1 MLALRRQAL
10 GRKAVVWGAH
20 AEGSAVPVANG
31 DSVPEVYV
39 FGPFSLDP
47 LRRTLTRDG
56 KALAL
61 SPRGFDVLLCLLQ
74 NPDRI
79 VDRTELARAAWGS
92 RIVEVGNIRQTVYE
106 VRKVL
111 EPGEG
116 PRFIA
121 TVPLR
126 GYQIAAPVQRIEAAG
141 TFSARPAAARGL
153 PWIGKS
159 RLLLLASLV
168 PAAAIALA
176 MLPPVAE
183 RPPGQSPLHS
193 VAVLPFTISGQS
205 GSQDA
210 FADGLSAELTDAL
223 NRIGGLR
230 VLAPTSSFPLRDR
243 PIAATEVARRLNVG
257 AVLEGSIARDG
268 ARISMV
274 AELVDAGTGFTLWSH
289 RYDSES
295 ANLLDAQANIAEAV
309 AASLQG
315 TLANGHPV
323 AAAGGTH
330 NEAAYDLYLRGLQYA
345 RDATDEPARQTAR
358 ASFEAAIALDPT
370 FALAR
375 AWRAREMAAIVYA
388 GTATPAESQ
397 PLLAEAR
404 AEADR
409 ALALAPDLGLAHLA
423 LAEIAKL
430 QQNFPEAQREIS
442 LAREDAPNDIQVLT
456 DAVFMEVEFGHP
468 EAARKLAELGV
479 SLDPLSPSVY
489 TALGYAQWVL
499 RDYDGAR
506 ASLRH
511 ARLLGTNTPHTGM
524 IEAVVALDQGDNQ
537 EAEEVCAHR
546 VGGWMGDLCSAVAE
560 HRLGHA
566 SEAELHFAALRNSLG
581 MSGAFH
587 YAEVYAQW
595 SQSAEALKWLDVAYR
610 THGAALAMMKT
621 DSLLEPIRKMPQFAA
636 IERRL
641 RYPP

>member
-1 MLALRRQAL
+1 
-10 GRKAVVWGAH
+10 
-20 AEGSAVPVANG
+20 
-31 DSVPEVYV
+31 
-39 FGPFSLDP
+39 
-47 LRRTLTRDG
+47 
-56 KALAL
+56 
-61 SPRGFDVLLCLLQ
+61 
-74 NPDRI
+74 
-79 VDRTELARAAWGS
+79 
-92 RIVEVGNIRQTVYE
+92 
-106 VRKVL
+106 
-111 EPGEG
+111 
-116 PRFIA
+116 
-121 TVPLR
+121 
-126 GYQIAAPVQRIEAAG
+126 
-141 TFSARPAAARGL
+141 
-153 PWIGKS
+153 
-159 RLLLLASLV
+159 
-168 PAAAIALA
+168 
-176 MLPPVAE
+176 
-183 RPPGQSPLHS
+183 
-193 VAVLPFTISGQS
+193 VLPFTISGQS

-223 NRIGGLR
+223 NRIGGLH
-230 VLAPTSSFPLRDR
+230 VLAPTSSSRLRDR

-289 RYDSES
+289 RYDIES

-456 DAVFMEVEFGHP
+456 DAVLMEVEFGHP

>member
-1 MLALRRQAL
+1 MAD
-10 GRKAVVWGAH
+10 GN
-20 AEGSAVPVANG
+20 SVPV
-31 DSVPEVYV
+31 VYV

-56 KALAL
+56 QALAV

-74 NPDRI
+74 NPERI
-79 VDRTELARAAWGS
+79 VDRKELARAAWGS
-92 RIVEVGNIRQTVYE
+92 RIVEIGNIRQTVYE

-126 GYQIAAPVQRIEAAG
+126 GYQISAPVQRIEAVG
-141 TFSARPAAARGL
+141 TFTAPPEAARRR
-153 PWIGKS
+153 PWTARS
-159 RLLLLASLV
+159 RLLRLASLAPV
-168 PAAAIALA
+168 AAMALA
-176 MLPPVAE
+176 MLLPVAQ
-183 RPPGQSPLHS
+183 RPPGQPPLHS
-193 VAVLPFTISGQS
+193 VAVLPFTIPGHTA
-205 GSQDA
+205 SQDA
-210 FADGLSAELTDAL
+210 FADGLLAELIDSL

-230 VLAPTSSFPLRDR
+230 VLAPTSSLPLRDQSI
-243 PIAATEVARRLNVG
+243 PATEVARRLNVG

-268 ARISMV
+268 ARIRMV

-289 RYDSES
+289 RYDIES

-315 TLANGHPV
+315 ALANRHAV
-323 AAAGGTH
+323 AAASSAH
-330 NEAAYDLYLRGLQYA
+330 NAASYDSYLRGLQYA
-345 RDATDEPARQTAR
+345 RDATDQPTRQAAR
-358 ASFEAAIALDPT
+358 AAFEAAIALDPA

-397 PLLAEAR
+397 PLLAEAG

-423 LAEIAKL
+423 RAEIAKL

-468 EAARKLAELGV
+468 EEARKAAELGV
-479 SLDPLSPSVY
+479 SLDPLSPSAY
-489 TALGYAQWVL
+489 AALGYAQRVL

-511 ARLLGTNTPHTGM
+511 ARLLGANAPYTAL

-537 EAEEVCAHR
+537 EAEGVCAQR
-546 VGGWMGDLCSAVAE
+546 VGGWMGDFCSAVAE

-566 SEAELHFAALRNSLG
+566 SEAKLHFAALRKYLG
-581 MSGAFH
+581 ISGAFH

-621 DSLLEPIRKMPQFAA
+621 DSLLEPIRNMPQFAD

>member
-1 MLALRRQAL
+1 MAD
-10 GRKAVVWGAH
+10 GNSV
-20 AEGSAVPVANG
+20 AEL
-31 DSVPEVYV
+31 YV

-47 LRRTLTRDG
+47 RRRTLTRDG
-56 KALAL
+56 QKLAL

-74 NPDRI
+74 NPERI
-79 VDRTELARAAWGS
+79 VDRNELARAAWGG
-92 RIVEVGNIRQTVYE
+92 RIVEAGNIRQTVYE

-111 EPGEG
+111 EPGGG

-126 GYQIAAPVQRIEAAG
+126 GYQLSAPVQRVEAVG
-141 TFSARPAAARGL
+141 TLSARPEAARRL
-153 PWIGKS
+153 PWAVKP
-159 RLLLLASLV
+159 RLLLASLI
-168 PAAAIALA
+168 PAAAMALA
-176 MLPPVAE
+176 MLLPTAKA
-183 RPPGQSPLHS
+183 PPGQSPLHA
-193 VAVLPFTISGQS
+193 VAVVPFTMQGHTA
-205 GSQDA
+205 GQDA
-210 FADGLSAELTDAL
+210 FADGLSAELIDAL

-230 VLAPTSSFPLRDR
+230 VLAPTSSFPLRDQ
-243 PIAATEVARRLNVG
+243 PFAAAEVARRLHVG

-289 RYDSES
+289 RYDIES
-295 ANLLDAQANIAEAV
+295 ANLLDAEANIAEAV
-309 AASLQG
+309 AASLHG
-315 TLANGHPV
+315 ALANGPPV

-330 NEAAYDLYLRGLQYA
+330 NEAAYDFYLRGLQYA
-345 RDATDEPARQTAR
+345 RDATDEPARQAAR
-358 ASFEAAIALDPT
+358 AAFEAAIALDPA

-388 GTATPAESQ
+388 GIATPAESQ
-397 PLLAEAR
+397 PFLAEAR

-423 LAEIAKL
+423 RAEIAKL
-430 QQNFPEAQREIS
+430 QQNFAEAQREIS
-442 LAREDAPNDIQVLT
+442 LAREDAPNDVQVLT

-468 EAARKLAELGV
+468 EAARKTAELGV

-511 ARLLGTNTPHTGM
+511 ARLLGAKAPYPAL

-546 VGGWMGDLCSAVAE
+546 VGGWRGDFCSALAE
-560 HRLGHA
+560 HRLGHV
-566 SEAELHFAALRNSLG
+566 SEANLHFAALRNSLG

-636 IERRL
+636 IEKRL